1 MPSLVQKFSSDMYNL
16 HRASERRTTLP
27 PDEAVLPLVVRRGE
41 TLARTIMQPS
51 SPLNESQTGSDS
63 DYEPNAASATQSE
76 RGSIAITGISSC
88 DISIPP
94 FSCDGLE
101 GLGMESN
108 SSGTATSKYMNLFG
122 DLLTHVLAVALDITD
137 GQEPFPRLSL
147 FSRSVTPD
155 INDGHGALPGHS
167 LFSRSVTPDINDGSG
182 GLLCFADEE
191 ASTGAIVCPPQTSD
205 VFQGL
210 LIVASEM
217 GFMYGSPEREGHAS
231 LFNNIAQRPTT
242 PPITPTSQAVIPLPF
257 TFPST
262 GNEAA
267 FRPPFFTLP
276 STDSLDAAL
285 LVSVCLKHGG
295 HKHCVLRA
303 PLPNSVLR
311 TYRCLVQSRE
321 AAVSSIAALL
331 QTLDDNE
338 VQLATSR
345 KPILMDETK
354 THENP
359 MAGYVE
365 LGCLAALDR
374 SVEFKPAVDCDE
386 RWQLIEMQDITIG
399 TPIYVLYIWSSE
411 NEGTLPVLWG
421 PGALHNPNG
430 DIAAQANAAV
440 LLIESPYIALFNELI
455 INAPTAKST
464 FTLIIFVCI
473 VIEACR
479 TLQVK
484 CARRTGLFTVSGRHQ
499 LNAANVVLAF
509 RRQDNTA
516 YLQPKTFHN
525 HRGWFF
531 RAETLYET
539 LLQAYPHHSQ
549 MSDQLIKERTMMDW
563 LGDLLQT
570 PLSEARQLR
579 PFVYGTMSDFLK
591 KLETLEQRNNISRK
605 VGGQKTGEGSR
616 SRRGGGR
623 GSPEQSG
630 DESLE
635 N

>member
-1 MPSLVQKFSSDMYNL
+1 MTIEAFLKSSAINT
-16 HRASERRTTLP
+16 RGPWQLP
-27 PDEAVLPLVVRRGE
+27 
-41 TLARTIMQPS
+41 Q
-51 SPLNESQTGSDS
+51 N
-63 DYEPNAASATQSE
+63 Y
-76 RGSIAITGISSC
+76 
-88 DISIPP
+88 DIDCS
-94 FSCDGLE
+94 
-101 GLGMESN
+101 
-108 SSGTATSKYMNLFG
+108 Y
-122 DLLTHVLAVALDITD
+122 
-137 GQEPFPRLSL
+137 
-147 FSRSVTPD
+147 
-155 INDGHGALPGHS
+155 HS
-167 LFSRSVTPDINDGSG
+167 
-182 GLLCFADEE
+182 
-191 ASTGAIVCPPQTSD
+191 
-205 VFQGL
+205 
-210 LIVASEM
+210 
-217 GFMYGSPEREGHAS
+217 SPEREGRAS

-285 LVSVCLKHGG
+285 LVS
-295 HKHCVLRA
+295 
-303 PLPNSVLR
+303 
-311 TYRCLVQSRE
+311 SRE

-345 KPILMDETK
+345 KPILMDETR

-464 FTLIIFVCI
+464 FTLIIFV
-473 VIEACR
+473 
-479 TLQVK
+479 K

-499 LNAANVVLAF
+499 LNTANMVLAF

-531 RAETLYET
+531 QAETLYET

-549 MSDQLIKERTMMDW
+549 MSYQLIKECTMMDW
-563 LGDLLQT
+563 LGDLLQSLTLGRSWRSDPQTWQRSSCQAILGSCSILQRLVTRLFGAT
-570 PLSEARQLR
+570 PSSTPSTAAALTCLLSSNLSGNVVPLLQR
-579 PFVYGTMSDFLK
+579 LK
-591 KLETLEQRNNISRK
+591 LLEKITHCAIYKRA
-605 VGGQKTGEGSR
+605 
-616 SRRGGGR
+616 
-623 GSPEQSG
+623 
-630 DESLE
+630 
-635 N
+635 

>member
-1 MPSLVQKFSSDMYNL
+1 
-16 HRASERRTTLP
+16 
-27 PDEAVLPLVVRRGE
+27 
-41 TLARTIMQPS
+41 
-51 SPLNESQTGSDS
+51 
-63 DYEPNAASATQSE
+63 
-76 RGSIAITGISSC
+76 
-88 DISIPP
+88 
-94 FSCDGLE
+94 
-101 GLGMESN
+101 
-108 SSGTATSKYMNLFG
+108 
-122 DLLTHVLAVALDITD
+122 
-137 GQEPFPRLSL
+137 
-147 FSRSVTPD
+147 
-155 INDGHGALPGHS
+155 
-167 LFSRSVTPDINDGSG
+167 
-182 GLLCFADEE
+182 
-191 ASTGAIVCPPQTSD
+191 
-205 VFQGL
+205 
-210 LIVASEM
+210 M
-217 GFMYGSPEREGHAS
+217 GFMYGSPKREGCAS

-285 LVSVCLKHGG
+285 LVSMCLKHGG

-321 AAVSSIAALL
+321 AAASSIAALL

-345 KPILMDETK
+345 KPILMDETR

-386 RWQLIEMQDITIG
+386 RRQLIEMQDVTIG

-455 INAPTAKST
+455 INAPTVT
-464 FTLIIFVCI
+464 T
-473 VIEACR
+473 
-479 TLQVK
+479 
-484 CARRTGLFTVSGRHQ
+484 
-499 LNAANVVLAF
+499 
-509 RRQDNTA
+509 
-516 YLQPKTFHN
+516 
-525 HRGWFF
+525 
-531 RAETLYET
+531 
-539 LLQAYPHHSQ
+539 
-549 MSDQLIKERTMMDW
+549 
-563 LGDLLQT
+563 
-570 PLSEARQLR
+570 
-579 PFVYGTMSDFLK
+579 
-591 KLETLEQRNNISRK
+591 
-605 VGGQKTGEGSR
+605 
-616 SRRGGGR
+616 
-623 GSPEQSG
+623 
-630 DESLE
+630 
-635 N
+635 